1 MSRPLVPLTQFVIKV
16 ASRCDLACDHC
27 YVYQAADQSWRG
39 KPAVMADEVV
49 SQAALRIADHAR
61 SHALPDVQIVL
72 HGGEPLLAGITRLR
86 RIAMEFR
93 SVLAGI
99 CELDLRIHTNGVL
112 LNEEFCK
119 LFAEYD
125 VKVGISI
132 DGDRT
137 ANDRHRRYA
146 DERSSYEKVVRA
158 IRLLSDN
165 RFRELYAGLLCTID
179 IANDPLT
186 VYESLLELNPP
197 RIDFLL
203 PHATWD
209 HPPARTSATDSE
221 YADWL
226 TVIFDHW
233 IAQGRPVQ
241 IRTFD
246 SIISTLRGGESL
258 TEALGLGPPG
268 LVVIETDGSYEQVDS
283 LKAAYDG
290 APVTGLNLFDH
301 AIDIVGQHP
310 GIVAREQ
317 GISGL
322 CQTCQECPVVS
333 SCGGGLYTHRHRAQN
348 GFDNPSVYCTDLLA
362 LISHV
367 SSHLPEQDIG
377 AAEIPVHKMNDAD
390 FLALAAGTG
399 GARGVRQLIE
409 GQRSLLRGLLSAVYQ
424 AGRGTSAVP
433 PADQAGLQAAWSLLA
448 AVDREQP
455 GALETVLGHPYLRVW
470 AVRCLDRLKLTATGS
485 GEGQTGTSRALTADL
500 GYLGAIAAAG
510 AARAGMGAMI
520 TVPVIE
526 AAVPLPALGRLVLAP
541 GEGAWP
547 AAEEPETA
555 LISVITNAV
564 IISVGESCWTLDRT
578 ALLAGTARAD
588 AVSGNTRAAEWQ
600 PVRMLR
606 ASGFRLALD
615 DIDPYRGCAPWPAAP
630 RLSAPEAAWWTR
642 EFETA
647 WDEIEHQAYAPAL
660 AAGLTTLTP
669 LAPGPDGRGASAVAR
684 HAFGAVSVSVS
695 ASAGPGGLALLLI
708 EEFQRAK
715 LGAVLDLYD
724 LYDPDDDRLFPVP
737 WGESKGRIEALL
749 HGAYAHLAVADF
761 WRVSQQRAAD
771 SDSDAAGRRLSECRA
786 QAGEVIG
793 TLLDSGALT
802 PLGARFVQQMRNS
815 LATLTGPATTGHSG

>member
-1 MSRPLVPLTQFVIKV
+1 
-16 ASRCDLACDHC
+16 
-27 YVYQAADQSWRG
+27 
-39 KPAVMADEVV
+39 MADEVV

-72 HGGEPLLAGITRLR
+72 HGGEPLLAGLTRLR

-146 DERSSYEKVVRA
+146 DGRSSYEKVVRA

-186 VYESLLELNPP
+186 VYESLLELDPP

-209 HPPARTSATDSE
+209 HPPTRTSATDSE

-233 IAQGRPVQ
+233 IAQGRPVR

-367 SSHLPEQDIG
+367 SSHLPEQDTG
-377 AAEIPVHKMNDAD
+377 AAEIPVHKMNDTD
-390 FLALAAGTG
+390 FLALAAGAG

-409 GQRSLLRGLLSAVYQ
+409 GQRSLLRGLLGAVYQ
-424 AGRGTSAVP
+424 VGRRTSALP
-433 PADQAGLQAAWSLLA
+433 PADEAGLQAAWSLLVA
-448 AVDREQP
+448 LDREQP

-470 AVRCLDRLKLTATGS
+470 AVRCLDQLKLTATES
-485 GEGQTGTSRALTADL
+485 GESQTGTSRALTADL

-526 AAVPLPALGRLVLAP
+526 AAVPLPALGRLVLGP
-541 GEGAWP
+541 EEGAWP
-547 AAEEPETA
+547 TAEEPETG

-588 AVSGNTRAAEWQ
+588 AVSGNTRAGEWQ

-606 ASGFRLALD
+606 ASGFQLALD
-615 DIDPYRGCAPWPAAP
+615 DIDPYRGCAPWSAAP

-647 WDEIEHQAYAPAL
+647 WDEIEHEHRAYAPAL

-669 LAPGPDGRGASAVAR
+669 LTPGPDGRGASAVAR
-684 HAFGAVSVSVS
+684 HAFGAVS

-724 LYDPDDDRLFPVP
+724 LYDPADDRLFPAP
-737 WGESKGRIEALL
+737 RGESKGRIEALL
-749 HGAYAHLAVADF
+749 QGAYAHLAVADF
-761 WRVSQQRAAD
+761 WRVSQQREAD
-771 SDSDAAGRRLSECRA
+771 SNSDAAGRRFGECRA
-786 QAGEVIG
+786 QAGEAIG

-802 PLGARFVQQMRNS
+802 PLGTRFVQQMRNS
-815 LATLTGPATTGHSG
+815 LAALTGPASTGHSG